1 MREKGIAFHIFI
13 LYISLEVVFA
23 HLLCPTKFTDMRSIL
38 TQGSLL
44 FHSQLSNLK
53 SLFKLSGNSG
63 ATTRQT
69 LQALD
74 KSLAVIEFNLD
85 GTIVKANNK
94 FLSSV
99 GYSLDELVGQHHRIF
114 VSPEEAKSVEYD
126 QFWSK
131 LRRGQT
137 VSGEFLQRA
146 KCGSSVSFQATYTP
160 ILNSNGVPIGVL
172 KFATDITENKTRIS
186 ELQSKNDLVEQTFAV
201 IQFSTDGIITYANKN
216 FLNTVGY
223 AFEEIRGQHHSMFVD
238 PEYRSSQEYKEFWN
252 ILRAGR
258 FHSGEFRRVGK
269 NGKEIYIQA
278 SYNPIFGLDGEITS
292 IVKFASDITKSVQNR
307 NRSAQVANAVS
318 SSVSEMTQT
327 IRDISN
333 NVSSTATLAKQAES
347 LSVNARQG
355 VEELDE
361 QSRLIGKVVETI
373 RDLADQTNL
382 LALNATI
389 ESARA
394 GEAGRGFAVVAS
406 EVKELAKQTS
416 KATQSIE
423 NTVRLIQDSIAS
435 VVSSTEDISNGVA
448 NVSQNMTVISAA
460 VEQQSTTMLTL
471 ADTAQELQYQ

>member
-1 MREKGIAFHIFI
+1 MRNFLPQSTLSF
-13 LYISLEVVFA
+13 
-23 HLLCPTKFTDMRSIL
+23 D
-38 TQGSLL
+38 
-44 FHSQLSNLK
+44 SQLTNLK
-53 SLFKLSGNSG
+53 SLLSNATRGG
-63 ATTRQT
+63 ASSKKT
-69 LQALD
+69 LKALEN
-74 KSLAVIEFNLD
+74 SLAVVEFTLD
-85 GTIVKANNK
+85 GTIVRANKN

-99 GYSLDELVGQHHRIF
+99 GYSWEEIVGKHHRILLTQ
-114 VSPEEAKSVEYD
+114 EEAQSVEYEH
-126 QFWSK
+126 FWSK

-137 VSGEFLQRA
+137 LSGEFIRRDKSGKNVA
-146 KCGSSVSFQATYTP
+146 FQASYAP
-160 ILNSNGVPIGVL
+160 VLNSRGLPIGVAM
-172 KFATDITENKTRIS
+172 FAMETTENKIQVS

-201 IQFSTDGIITYANKN
+201 IQFTTDGIITYANKN

-223 AFEEIRGQHHSMFVD
+223 TIEEIRGKHHSMFVD
-238 PEYRSSQEYKEFWN
+238 PEYRNSHEYREFWN

-258 FHSGEFRRVGK
+258 FHSGEFRRVGR
-269 NGKEIYIQA
+269 NGREIYIQA

-307 NRSAQVANAVS
+307 QRSGQVASAVS

-327 IRDISN
+327 IRHISN
-333 NVSSTATLAKQAES
+333 NVASTATLAKQAES
-347 LSVNARQG
+347 LSVDARQG

-361 QSRLIGKVVETI
+361 QSRSIGKVVETI

-435 VVSSTEDISNGVA
+435 VVSSTENISNGVA

-460 VEQQSTTMLTL
+460 VEQQSATMLSL
-471 ADTAQELQYQ
+471 AETAQELQYR

>member
-1 MREKGIAFHIFI
+1 
-13 LYISLEVVFA
+13 
-23 HLLCPTKFTDMRSIL
+23 MRSIP
-38 TQGSLL
+38 TQGT
-44 FHSQLSNLK
+44 LSSDSPLGNLK
-53 SLFKLSGNSG
+53 SLLKLATNRG
-63 ATTRQT
+63 ATRRQT
-69 LQALD
+69 FQALD
-74 KSLAVIEFNLD
+74 NSLAVIEFNLD
-85 GTIVKANNK
+85 GTIVKANNR

-99 GYSLDELVGQHHRIF
+99 GYSLDEIVGKHHRIF

-126 QFWSK
+126 HFWSK

-137 VSGEFLQRA
+137 VTGEFLRRA
-146 KCGSSVSFQATYTP
+146 KCGSNVSLQATYSP
-160 ILNSNGVPIGVL
+160 ILNSKGLPIGVL
-172 KFATDITENKTRIS
+172 QFATDTTESKTRVS

-201 IQFSTDGIITYANKN
+201 IQFTTDGIITYANKN

-223 AFEEIRGQHHSMFVD
+223 TIEEIRGQHHSMFVD

-258 FHSGEFRRVGK
+258 FHSGEFRRIGR

-460 VEQQSTTMLTL
+460 VEQQSATMLSL

>member
-1 MREKGIAFHIFI
+1 MRNFLPQSTLSF
-13 LYISLEVVFA
+13 
-23 HLLCPTKFTDMRSIL
+23 D
-38 TQGSLL
+38 
-44 FHSQLSNLK
+44 SQLTNLK
-53 SLFKLSGNSG
+53 SLLSNATRGG
-63 ATTRQT
+63 ASSKKT
-69 LQALD
+69 LKALEN
-74 KSLAVIEFNLD
+74 SLAVIEFNLD
-85 GTIVKANNK
+85 GTIIKANKN

-99 GYSLDELVGQHHRIF
+99 GYTLEEIVGKHHRIF
-114 VSPEEAKSVEYD
+114 LTPEEAKSVEYEH
-126 QFWSK
+126 FWSK
-131 LRRGQT
+131 LKRGQT
-137 VSGEFLQRA
+137 FNGEFIRRD
-146 KCGSSVSFQATYTP
+146 KFGKNVSFQATYTP
-160 ILNSNGVPIGVL
+160 ILDSRGVPIGVM
-172 KFATDITENKTRIS
+172 KFAMNTTENKIRVS

-201 IQFSTDGIITYANKN
+201 IQFTTEGVITYANKN

-223 AFEEIRGQHHSMFVD
+223 TIEEIQGKHHSLFVD
-238 PEYRSSQEYKEFWN
+238 PEYRNSQEYREFWN

-258 FHSGEFRRVGK
+258 FHSGEFRRIGR
-269 NGKEIYIQA
+269 NGREIYIQA
-278 SYNPIFGLDGEITS
+278 SYNPIFGLEGEITS

-307 NRSAQVANAVS
+307 QRSGQVASAVS

-327 IRDISN
+327 IRHISN
-333 NVSSTATLAKQAES
+333 NVASTATLAKQAES
-347 LSVNARQG
+347 LSVDARQG

-361 QSRLIGKVVETI
+361 QSRSIGKVVETI

-435 VVSSTEDISNGVA
+435 VVSSTENISNGVA

-460 VEQQSTTMLTL
+460 VEQQSATMLSL
-471 ADTAQELQYQ
+471 AETAKELQYR